1 MSDFKTK
8 WKVFW
13 RIVGECAL
21 RALTPAAMYF
31 VASIL
36 LMLIGTKVKT
46 PSATITWAVVCAI
59 GALAY
64 NGFLMWVCGG
74 SHYEMLVSGNLKR
87 RSAMQLGSELKITSS
102 SYKFQKEYRP
112 WKGFIIG
119 AFAGIFVLIGS
130 IIFGCNQTE
139 MMRAAASEDVSLS
152 GGLTAVVLI
161 FNCLAGWALFPFVT
175 LNNAGTYVSYFLAS
189 LLILLPIAVS
199 GGLYIAGAYGRRNK
213 TLRQQE
219 IAARAAEAEQSK
231 PKKINYGG
239 LPGTKPKKR
248 R

>member
-87 RSAMQLGSELKITSS
+87 RSAMQLGSELKITS
-102 SYKFQKEYRP
+102 YKFQKEYRP

-139 MMRAAASEDVSLS
+139 MMRAWRLRR
-152 GGLTAVVLI
+152 T
-161 FNCLAGWALFPFVT
+161 FP
-175 LNNAGTYVSYFLAS
+175 
-189 LLILLPIAVS
+189 
-199 GGLYIAGAYGRRNK
+199 
-213 TLRQQE
+213 
-219 IAARAAEAEQSK
+219 
-231 PKKINYGG
+231 
-239 LPGTKPKKR
+239 
-248 R
+248 

>member
-8 WKVFW
+8 WKVFR

-87 RSAMQLGSELKITSS
+87 RSAMQLGSELKIT

-248 R
+248 K